1 MCVYICKVLI
11 DFIINLAPTPDFL
24 SDIAAFEG
32 ILIGVSIP
40 ISLQVVS
47 WVVDRYRDQE
57 IAQFFIKEPLYRA
70 QYLLFLPNIII
81 AILLRFLNISNSLIL
96 WLIFFWLVINI
107 FIFYKFI
114 RLVEQYATNT
124 DKLLLRKLKHYV
136 EDILEK

>member
-1 MCVYICKVLI
+1 MCEKLI
-11 DFIINLAPTPDFL
+11 NFIINLEPTPDFL

-40 ISLQVVS
+40 ISLQVVT
-47 WVVDRYRDQE
+47 WVVDRYSDQE
-57 IAQFFIKEPLYRA
+57 IAQFFIKEPLYRS
-70 QYLLFLPNIII
+70 QYLLFLPSIII

>member
-1 MCVYICKVLI
+1 MCEKLI
-11 DFIINLAPTPDFL
+11 NFIIKLAPTPDFL
-24 SDIAAFEG
+24 SDIVASEG

-57 IAQFFIKEPLYRA
+57 IAQFFVKEPLYRA
-70 QYLLFLPNIII
+70 QYLLFLHSIII

-107 FIFYKFI
+107 FFFYKFI

>member
-1 MCVYICKVLI
+1 MCEKLI
-11 DFIINLAPTPDFL
+11 NLIINLAPTPDFL

-40 ISLQVVS
+40 ISLQVVT
-47 WVVDRYRDQE
+47 WVVDRYSDQE

-70 QYLLFLPNIII
+70 QYLLFLPSIII

-96 WLIFFWLVINI
+96 WLIFFLLVINI

>member
-1 MCVYICKVLI
+1 MCEKLI
-11 DFIINLAPTPDFL
+11 NFIIKLAPTPDFL

-70 QYLLFLPNIII
+70 QYLLLLPNIII
-81 AILLRFLNISNSLIL
+81 AIFLRFLNISNSLIL

>member
-1 MCVYICKVLI
+1 MCEKLI
-11 DFIINLAPTPDFL
+11 NFIINFAPTPDFL

-40 ISLQVVS
+40 ISLQVVT
-47 WVVDRYRDQE
+47 WVVDRYSDQE

-70 QYLLFLPNIII
+70 QYLLFLPSIII

-96 WLIFFWLVINI
+96 WLIFFLLVINI